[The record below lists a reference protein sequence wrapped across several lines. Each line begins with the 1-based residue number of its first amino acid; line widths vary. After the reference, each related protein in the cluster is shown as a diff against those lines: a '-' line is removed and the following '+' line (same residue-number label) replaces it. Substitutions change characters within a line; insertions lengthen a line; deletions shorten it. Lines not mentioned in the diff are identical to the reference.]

1 MNLLK
6 DRISPDQFFDE
17 NFITSGMQTLLDK
30 VFERL
35 EGRSNQASTFLL
47 SQAMGGGKT
56 HNMIALGLLAK
67 NPALR
72 SKILGKGGQGSRLGA
87 IRVIGFNG
95 RESDAKFDIWGK
107 LAEQLGKKDVF
118 RDLYTP

>member
-1 MNLLK
+1 MNLSTVCKPRQSVFDRSRRDVVLNIDDLLK

-67 NPALR
+67 KSCVTIKDSVLVALHHDQCR
-72 SKILGKGGQGSRLGA
+72 HRTCG
-87 IRVIGFNG
+87 
-95 RESDAKFDIWGK
+95 
-107 LAEQLGKKDVF
+107 
-118 RDLYTP
+118 